1 MKKKVCVVT
10 WSGGTNF
17 GTNLQ
22 AYALVEKLRLLGYDP
37 RMKGSI
43 TGNINY
49 LLHPMFVI
57 DRVTNKVKQ
66 KKEIA
71 KKTSNDVDVEKEKKF
86 AEFCKTYLPR
96 LNSHGKKE
104 WEKVEEDYLAFITG
118 SDQVWNPNY
127 FQSMMMLDFV
137 NTTKI
142 KKIAYAPSIGVSTLS
157 EKTRKKYRKLLSSYS
172 AIGMR
177 EKQAAELI
185 SDISPVH
192 VETVLDPTLLLNS
205 QNWDRL
211 ADEAEIDKKWNV
223 SKPYILCYFVGHR
236 KDYSK
241 YIDLVKKETGMNC
254 IVVPMDVDLSD
265 CGTIATGVGPKEFI
279 WLIKNADIVCTDS
292 FHATVFSIQY
302 QREFYVLKRFDDNS
316 KVSQN
321 GRLYE
326 ILDTYNLRDR
336 WITNESVFKR
346 EKNIDYDRVYNI
358 LNDKRMHSENYL
370 MNALK

>member
-37 RMKGSI
+37 SMKGSI

-49 LLHPMFVI
+49 LLHPLFVF
-57 DRVTNKVKQ
+57 DRVTNKIKQ
-66 KKEIA
+66 KRETV
-71 KKTSNDVDVEKEKKF
+71 KKTSNNVDVEKEKKF
-86 AEFCKTYLPR
+86 VEFCKTYLPR

-104 WEKVEEDYLAFITG
+104 WEKVEKDYLAFITG

-137 NTTKI
+137 NTAKI
-142 KKIAYAPSIGVSTLS
+142 KKIAYAPSIGVNTLS
-157 EKTRKKYRKLLSSYS
+157 EKTRKKYRKLLSSYC

-177 EKQAAELI
+177 EQQAAELI
-185 SDISPVH
+185 SDISPVQ

-205 QNWDRL
+205 QDWDRL
-211 ADEAEIDKKWNV
+211 ADKAEIDKKWNAE
-223 SKPYILCYFVGHR
+223 KPYILCYFVGHR
-236 KDYSK
+236 KDYGK
-241 YIDLVKKETGMNC
+241 YIDLVKEETGMNC
-254 IVVPMDVDLSD
+254 IVVPMDVDLSN

-316 KVSQN
+316 KISQN

-336 WITNESVFKR
+336 WITDESVFKR
-346 EKNIDYDRVYNI
+346 EKNIEYDRVYNI

-370 MNALK
+370 TNALK